1 MVKMVRWSSSHI
13 VFGSIWRYSMVL
25 LQYPRTTMCKHSD
38 KILNTGKYH
47 QYRHSDTGYCEQNSF
62 LFTIPWNTLSN
73 CWQPYGNTSDTAG
86 YLWQPWILK
95 SSSVHCSLTN
105 MARESYMN
113 MNILATTVEYMMVFG
128 LPTSNT
134 ECTQIPY
141 GKWAFRGQVPLYF
154 TGFQKRQRNKVV
166 QKWRHASCLFTC
178 ASALWLPEES
188 KGHIHPQGWGW
199 VHCNV
204 MKSSSPDQIFL
215 ISVSKTDY

>member
-1 MVKMVRWSSSHI
+1 MT
-13 VFGSIWRYSMVL
+13 VFDGIQW
-25 LQYPRTTMCKHSD
+25 
-38 KILNTGKYH
+38 
-47 QYRHSDTGYCEQNSF
+47 YC
-62 LFTIPWNTLSN
+62 NTLA
-73 CWQPYGNTSDTAG
+73 QPRGNTQIKFWIPENTINTVTRIHGIVNRTHFYSQYHEIPSATVGNHMGTHQNIPLDTFGNPEYSNYPVCIAV
-86 YLWQPWILK
+86 WQTWRGRAIWIWIYRQLL
-95 SSSVHCSLTN
+95 SNTQVN
-105 MARESYMN
+105 DG
-113 MNILATTVEYMMVFG
+113 IWV